1 MKLNDIRNTF
11 LDHFERDS
19 HKVVPSSPLVPN
31 NDPTLMFANSG
42 MVQFKN
48 VFTGLE
54 TLDYS
59 RATTSQKCIRA
70 GGKHN
75 DLENVGYTA
84 RHHTFFEMLGNF
96 SFGDYFKEHAIE
108 MAWNLITREFEIN
121 KDKLWITI
129 YHTDEEAFNIWKKIT
144 GFNDERIVRIS
155 TNDNFWS
162 MGETGPCGP
171 CSEIFY
177 DHGEDYEGSP
187 PSEADDTRDR
197 FVEIWNLVF
206 MQYEQIDA
214 NNRIDLP
221 KPSIDTGMGL
231 ERIAAVLQGTNNNY
245 DIDSFQAIINQSIAL
260 TNMNDK
266 GSLTSHRVIADHL
279 RSSCFLIAD
288 GVLPSNEGR
297 GYVLRRI
304 MRRAMRHVHMLNY
317 KDPLIH
323 QLVPSVVSNM
333 SSNYPELSR
342 AETLIKETL
351 KYEEL
356 RFKDLLSTGIK
367 QLDDE
372 VSKLSSNIFP
382 GQSAFKLYDTFGF
395 PLDLTEDILRVRNIN
410 LDKKG
415 FDAALDKQKANARKN
430 WSGTGST
437 ATEKIWFDIVSKSGT
452 TDFLG
457 YEENNGEAII
467 QDIIIKDNLTDNI
480 TANDDAIIILNQTTF
495 YAESGGQIGDT
506 GTISFDN
513 SVFEVTDT
521 KKKLGLHL
529 HYGKLKIGSLKVGD
543 DVTLSI
549 DTTRRNSLRAY
560 HSATHLLHQS
570 LRDNLGD
577 HVSQKGSLVSY
588 DRLRFDFSHHKQ
600 LSENEIKLIETD
612 VEKIINSE
620 YSVTT
625 QSMNPEDAIKKGAL
639 ALFGE
644 KYGDEVR
651 VLSIGPKNEKA
662 YSVELCGGTHVKNT
676 SEIGKFKIV
685 SSTSVAAGIRRIE
698 ALRDKDVDVYL
709 STQTTKNQEQDDIL
723 KKKEAHNSKINKE
736 KNKIEDLIVKQIDNT
751 QKILIIAELCHD
763 IKAKELRG
771 VIDSAKKKIKND
783 GVIVIATENDSK
795 ITFLIG
801 VTKNLSESLSAI
813 EIAEYAS
820 SITGGKGA
828 GGRNDF
834 AQSGGTIEVNNN
846 PIKDLKEFIVSK
858 IES

>member
-108 MAWNLITREFEIN
+108 MAWNLITREFGIN

-415 FDAALDKQKANARKN
+415 FDTALDKQKANARKN

-709 STQTTKNQEQDDIL
+709 STQTTKDQEQDDIL

-834 AQSGGTIEVNNN
+834 AQSGGAIEANSN

>member
-108 MAWNLITREFEIN
+108 MAWNLITREFGIN

-480 TANDDAIIILNQTTF
+480 TTNDDAIIILNQTTF

-612 VEKIINSE
+612 VEKIINFA

-625 QSMNPEDAIKKGAL
+625 QSMKPEDAIEKGAL

-709 STQTTKNQEQDDIL
+709 SIQTTKNQEQDDIL
-723 KKKEAHNSKINKE
+723 KKKEAHNSKINEE

-783 GVIVIATENDSK
+783 GVIIIAVENDSK

>member
-108 MAWNLITREFEIN
+108 MAWNLITREFGIN

-245 DIDSFQAIINQSIAL
+245 DIDSFQAIINQSIDL

-317 KDPLIH
+317 KDPLIY

-709 STQTTKNQEQDDIL
+709 STQTTKDQEQDDIL

-834 AQSGGTIEVNNN
+834 AQSGGAIEANSN

>member
-1 MKLNDIRNTF
+1 
-11 LDHFERDS
+11 
-19 HKVVPSSPLVPN
+19 
-31 NDPTLMFANSG
+31 
-42 MVQFKN
+42 
-48 VFTGLE
+48 
-54 TLDYS
+54 
-59 RATTSQKCIRA
+59 
-70 GGKHN
+70 
-75 DLENVGYTA
+75 
-84 RHHTFFEMLGNF
+84 
-96 SFGDYFKEHAIE
+96 
-108 MAWNLITREFEIN
+108 
-121 KDKLWITI
+121 
-129 YHTDEEAFNIWKKIT
+129 
-144 GFNDERIVRIS
+144 
-155 TNDNFWS
+155 
-162 MGETGPCGP
+162 
-171 CSEIFY
+171 
-177 DHGEDYEGSP
+177 
-187 PSEADDTRDR
+187 
-197 FVEIWNLVF
+197 
-206 MQYEQIDA
+206 
-214 NNRIDLP
+214 
-221 KPSIDTGMGL
+221 
-231 ERIAAVLQGTNNNY
+231 
-245 DIDSFQAIINQSIAL
+245 
-260 TNMNDK
+260 
-266 GSLTSHRVIADHL
+266 
-279 RSSCFLIAD
+279 
-288 GVLPSNEGR
+288 
-297 GYVLRRI
+297 
-304 MRRAMRHVHMLNY
+304 MLNY
-317 KDPLIH
+317 KDPLIY

-430 WSGTGST
+430 WSGKGST

-480 TANDDAIIILNQTTF
+480 TTNDDAIIILNQTTF

-612 VEKIINSE
+612 VEKIINFA

-625 QSMNPEDAIKKGAL
+625 QSMKPEDAIEKGAL

-709 STQTTKNQEQDDIL
+709 STQTTKDQEQDDIL

-751 QKILIIAELCHD
+751 QKI
-763 IKAKELRG
+763 
-771 VIDSAKKKIKND
+771 
-783 GVIVIATENDSK
+783 
-795 ITFLIG
+795 
-801 VTKNLSESLSAI
+801 
-813 EIAEYAS
+813 
-820 SITGGKGA
+820 
-828 GGRNDF
+828 
-834 AQSGGTIEVNNN
+834 
-846 PIKDLKEFIVSK
+846 
-858 IES
+858 

>member
-108 MAWNLITREFEIN
+108 MAWNLITREFGIN

-245 DIDSFQAIINQSIAL
+245 DIDSFQAIINQSIDL

-317 KDPLIH
+317 KDPLIY

-709 STQTTKNQEQDDIL
+709 STQTTKDQEQDDIL

-763 IKAKELRG
+763 IKAKELRKALNLN
-771 VIDSAKKKIKND
+771 DKN
-783 GVIVIATENDSK
+783 
-795 ITFLIG
+795 
-801 VTKNLSESLSAI
+801 
-813 EIAEYAS
+813 
-820 SITGGKGA
+820 
-828 GGRNDF
+828 
-834 AQSGGTIEVNNN
+834 
-846 PIKDLKEFIVSK
+846 
-858 IES
+858 

>member
-108 MAWNLITREFEIN
+108 MAWDLITKEFEIN

-206 MQYEQIDA
+206 MQYEQIDV

-415 FDAALDKQKANARKN
+415 FDTALDKQKANARKN

-457 YEENNGEAII
+457 YEENNGVAII

-588 DRLRFDFSHHKQ
+588 DR
-600 LSENEIKLIETD
+600 
-612 VEKIINSE
+612 
-620 YSVTT
+620 SV
-625 QSMNPEDAIKKGAL
+625 S
-639 ALFGE
+639 
-644 KYGDEVR
+644 Y
-651 VLSIGPKNEKA
+651 
-662 YSVELCGGTHVKNT
+662 THLT
-676 SEIGKFKIV
+676 LP
-685 SSTSVAAGIRRIE
+685 T
-698 ALRDKDVDVYL
+698 
-709 STQTTKNQEQDDIL
+709 IL
-723 KKKEAHNSKINKE
+723 
-736 KNKIEDLIVKQIDNT
+736 LV
-751 QKILIIAELCHD
+751 
-763 IKAKELRG
+763 
-771 VIDSAKKKIKND
+771 
-783 GVIVIATENDSK
+783 
-795 ITFLIG
+795 
-801 VTKNLSESLSAI
+801 
-813 EIAEYAS
+813 
-820 SITGGKGA
+820 
-828 GGRNDF
+828 
-834 AQSGGTIEVNNN
+834 
-846 PIKDLKEFIVSK
+846 
-858 IES
+858 